1 MLFNSGIFIV
11 FLCIVVVLYYS
22 LPHRYRW
29 MLLLLASY
37 VFYMTWQPA
46 YSLLIAFTTIVS
58 YWIGNKVAKNRV
70 KAKLLMRI
78 GVLVNILVLFFFKYF
93 NFLNDAL
100 RDLLGLVHVDYSF
113 SGLNILLPV
122 AISFYT
128 FQTLSYILDIYYG
141 KIEPCNHLGK
151 FALYISFFPQLVAG
165 PIERSSNLLP
175 QLEKKIKLIPDNI
188 FIGVKRVVWGLF
200 KKVVIADRL
209 AILVD
214 TAFDNA
220 ADQSGLVL
228 ILAIFLFAFQLYCDF
243 SAYSDIAIGSA
254 KLVGITLMEN
264 FNLPFISKN
273 ITEFWRRWHISLST
287 WLRDYLYTP
296 IMFKR
301 KKWGKKA
308 IIYSLFI
315 TFFICGLWHGPK
327 WTYVVF
333 GVLQGIALTGELLLA
348 KQRKKWSTIIPKRL
362 YSYSSMILTFLFMLV
377 CFMFFR
383 ADSMSHSFTILS
395 GIFDIGTVGSIAK
408 FVQPF
413 GLSRVMITILL
424 LVSFILF
431 DKGLSIVS
439 NTSEHK
445 KWHLPLYS
453 LLACCLLI
461 FGNWGNVA
469 FVYFQF

>member
-1 MLFNSGIFIV
+1 MLFNSGIFIL
-11 FLCIVVVLYYS
+11 FLIIVVILFYVL
-22 LPHRYRW
+22 LHKLRW
-29 MLLLLASY
+29 LLLLVSSY

-46 YSLLIAFTTIVS
+46 YSILIAFTTVVS
-58 YWIGNKVAKNRV
+58 YLIGNSIEKNRR
-70 KAKLLMRI
+70 KAKLFMRI
-78 GVLVNILVLFFFKYF
+78 GVLANILVLFFFKYF
-93 NFLNDAL
+93 NFFNDAIM
-100 RDLLGLVHVDYSF
+100 DLLGLVHVDYSF

-141 KIEPCNHLGK
+141 KIKPCNHLGK

-188 FIGVKRVVWGLF
+188 FLGAKRIIWGLF

-209 AILVD
+209 AILID

-220 ADQSGLVL
+220 ADQSGIVLVL
-228 ILAIFLFAFQLYCDF
+228 AIVLFAFQLYCDF

-264 FNLPFISKN
+264 FNLPFVSKN

-296 IMFKR
+296 IMFNH

-308 IIYSLFI
+308 IIYSLFV
-315 TFFICGLWHGPK
+315 TFFLCGLWHGPK

-333 GVLQGIALTGELLLA
+333 GVLQAIALTIELLLA
-348 KQRKKWSTIIPKRL
+348 KQRKKWAARIPNWL
-362 YSYSSMILTFLFMLV
+362 YSNISIGLTFLFMLL

-383 ADSMSHSFTILS
+383 ADNLTHSITILS
-395 GIFDIGTVGSIAK
+395 GIFDFGGINNV
-408 FVQPF
+408 VDYLHQF
-413 GLSRVMITILL
+413 GLSRVIITLGILIVFVL
-424 LVSFILF
+424 MDS
-431 DKGLSIVS
+431 KLSLIS
-439 NTSEHK
+439 KAIEHK

-453 LLACCLLI
+453 FLAFCLLV

>member
-1 MLFNSGIFIV
+1 MLFNSGIFIL
-11 FLCIVVVLYYS
+11 FLIAVVVLFYL
-22 LPHRYRW
+22 LPHKFRW
-29 MLLLLASY
+29 VLLLVASY

-46 YSLLIAFTTIVS
+46 YSILIAFTTVIS
-58 YWIGNKVAKNRV
+58 YVLGNAIAKNRE
-70 KAKLLMRI
+70 KAKLFMRI
-78 GVLVNILVLFFFKYF
+78 GVLTNLLILFFFKYF
-93 NFLNDAL
+93 NFLNEAI
-100 RDLLGLVHVDYSF
+100 RDVLGLVHVDYTF
-113 SGLNILLPV
+113 TGLNILLPV

-141 KIEPCNHLGK
+141 KIKPCHHLGK

-175 QLEKKIKLIPDNI
+175 QLEKVTKLVPDNI
-188 FIGVKRVVWGLF
+188 LIGAKRVIWGLF

-209 AILVD
+209 AIIVD

-228 ILAIFLFAFQLYCDF
+228 ILAIVLFAFQLYCDF

-264 FNLPFISKN
+264 FNIPFVSKN
-273 ITEFWRRWHISLST
+273 VTEFWRRWHISLST

-308 IIYSLFI
+308 IIYSLFV
-315 TFFICGLWHGPK
+315 TFFICGLWHGPR

-333 GVLQGIALTGELLLA
+333 GVLQGLALTGELLLA
-348 KQRKKWSTIIPKRL
+348 KQRKKWSDSIPNWFYANL
-362 YSYSSMILTFLFMLV
+362 SMSLTFIFMLL

-383 ADSMSHSFTILS
+383 ADSLNHSMIILS
-395 GIFDIGTVGSIAK
+395 GILDLGNFNSVLDYLN
-408 FVQPF
+408 QF
-413 GLSRVMITILL
+413 GLSRVFITLVLL
-424 LVSFILF
+424 LLF
-431 DKGLSIVS
+431 VLTDKKLSSIAS
-439 NTSEHK
+439 ALDHK
-445 KWHLPLYS
+445 KWHLPMYS
-453 LLACCLLI
+453 FLVFCLLV

>member
-1 MLFNSGIFIV
+1 MLFNSGIFIL
-11 FLCIVVVLYYS
+11 FLFVVVVLFYL
-22 LPHRYRW
+22 LPHKFRW
-29 MLLLLASY
+29 LLLLVASY

-46 YSLLIAFTTIVS
+46 YSVLIAFTTVVS
-58 YWIGNKVAKNRV
+58 YLIGNAVARNRA
-70 KAKLLMRI
+70 KAKLLMRL
-78 GVLVNILVLFFFKYF
+78 GVLANILVLFFFKYF

-100 RDLLGLVHVDYSF
+100 RDLLGLVHVEYTF

-141 KIEPCNHLGK
+141 KIKPCNHLGK

-188 FIGVKRVVWGLF
+188 YLGVKRVIWGLF

-220 ADQSGLVL
+220 ADQSGIVLV
-228 ILAIFLFAFQLYCDF
+228 LAIFLFAFQLYCDF

-348 KQRKKWSTIIPKRL
+348 KQRKKWAENLPKAV

-383 ADSMSHSFTILS
+383 LY
-395 GIFDIGTVGSIAK
+395 V
-408 FVQPF
+408 
-413 GLSRVMITILL
+413 LWYLL
-424 LVSFILF
+424 NLRLNLGF
-431 DKGLSIVS
+431 
-439 NTSEHK
+439 
-445 KWHLPLYS
+445 
-453 LLACCLLI
+453 
-461 FGNWGNVA
+461 
-469 FVYFQF
+469 